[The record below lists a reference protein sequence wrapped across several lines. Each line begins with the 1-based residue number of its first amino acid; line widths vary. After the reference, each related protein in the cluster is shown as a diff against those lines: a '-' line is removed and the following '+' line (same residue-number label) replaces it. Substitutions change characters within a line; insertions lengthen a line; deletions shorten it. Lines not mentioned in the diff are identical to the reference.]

1 MKKILIT
8 GGAGFV
14 GRYFTKFFLDKK
26 FEVVVVDNIEK
37 YTGGLEPSKWP
48 LYIPLDYKNF
58 NFVKQDCRDWFK
70 HCKKKMIVFNQKV
83 GGRQMIE
90 NSPIAIAD
98 DLSIDSHFT
107 VGNIK

>member
-48 LYIPLDYKNF
+48 LYIPLD
-58 NFVKQDCRDWFK
+58 
-70 HCKKKMIVFNQKV
+70 
-83 GGRQMIE
+83 
-90 NSPIAIAD
+90 
-98 DLSIDSHFT
+98 
-107 VGNIK
+107 